1 MYAYYLIAMLTKQD
15 DLVGSL
21 IHDVAHLLRL
31 EIDRRAAPYNLTRTK
46 WLAISQLH
54 EQPGIT
60 QSELAGRLELGAAAT
75 GKLVDRLVDRG
86 FVERR
91 ADAADRRIKPLHL
104 TDKATHL
111 LRQLEIESGTLRR
124 DLLGDLSPE
133 EREKL
138 RSGLLKLKTRL
149 QAQSTPDAR

>member
-1 MYAYYLIAMLTKQD
+1 MLTKQD

-46 WLAISQLH
+46 WLAISQVH

-75 GKLVDRLVDRG
+75 GKLVDRLGDRG
-86 FVERR
+86 VVESR
-91 ADAADRRIKPLHL
+91 ADAADRRINPLHL
-104 TDKATHL
+104 TEKATHL
-111 LRQLEIESGTLRR
+111 LQQLEAESEALRQ
-124 DLLGDLSPE
+124 DLLGDFSPE

-149 QAQSTPDAR
+149 QRQTAPDAQ

>member
-1 MYAYYLIAMLTKQD
+1 MLTKQD

-46 WLAISQLH
+46 WLAISQLR

-60 QSELAGRLELGAAAT
+60 QSELAGQMELGAAAT
-75 GKLVDRLVDRG
+75 GKLIDRLVDRG

-91 ADAADRRIKPLHL
+91 ADRADRRVNPLHL
-104 TDKATHL
+104 TSKATL
-111 LRQLEIESGTLRR
+111 ILQELEAEGEALRQ
-124 DLLGDLSPE
+124 DLLGDFSPE

-149 QAQSTPDAR
+149 QRQTVPDAQ